1 MAEVIQEHKS
11 VGRMFRQMFYIPM
24 FHTRWLN
31 DATQQH
37 LSEKTTE
44 AEKNH
49 RGEIR
54 VVVENTLPVLR
65 SYSLTPRAR
74 AIELFSDLRVWD
86 TDENTG
92 VLVYVNICEHDLEIV
107 ADRGINAHVEQ
118 STWQDMCDRA
128 IAGIRADKPVESIEN
143 LLMEIGDLLRQFYE
157 LVDDPAGNE
166 LCDQVLYLRS
176 PLNLMSKGVNNIKRR
191 LKD

>member
-1 MAEVIQEHKS
+1 MAEVIPENKS
-11 VGRMFRQMFYIPM
+11 IGRVFRQMFYVPM
-24 FHTRWLN
+24 LHTRWL
-31 DATQQH
+31 DSEAQQH
-37 LSEKTTE
+37 LSQKTTE
-44 AEKNH
+44 AEQNH

-92 VLVYVNICEHDLEIV
+92 VLVYVNVCEHDLEIV
-107 ADRGINAHVEQ
+107 ADRGINAHVETA
-118 STWQDMCDRA
+118 TWQDMCNRA

-166 LCDQVLYLRS
+166 LSDQLLYLRS
-176 PLNLMSKGVNNIKRR
+176 PLNIVSRGMDKIKRK
-191 LKD
+191 LN